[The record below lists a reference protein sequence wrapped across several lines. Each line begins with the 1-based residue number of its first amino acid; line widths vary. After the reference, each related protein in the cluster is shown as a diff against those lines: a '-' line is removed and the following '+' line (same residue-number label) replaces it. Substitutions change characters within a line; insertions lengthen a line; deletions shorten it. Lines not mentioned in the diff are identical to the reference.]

1 MSSTL
6 LSPPT
11 ANATRVTDP
20 SKPIT
25 ATQWVLILG
34 ATSGIATAVA
44 HRLSRDGYNMVLAG
58 RNVEELNR
66 MASDLELRHGIQAK
80 VIAFSALD
88 FNSHASFFEDCIN
101 RTSGRLGGVMLC
113 YGDMQPQS
121 LTQNDFTSARQMID
135 VNFTSAVSILSLAAN
150 YLEERRSGFIGIISS
165 VAGDRGRQSNYT
177 YGATKA
183 ALSAFAQGLRN
194 RLSKA
199 GVHVLT
205 IKPGFVATRMTA
217 GLLNPN
223 SPLVASPECVANDI
237 ARAIARRKPVV
248 YTPWFWRYIMTLICL
263 IPERIFQRMKL

>member
-6 LSPPT
+6 VSPSNT
-11 ANATRVTDP
+11 APANSADRPKP
-20 SKPIT
+20 ST
-25 ATQWVLILG
+25 STQWMLVLG

-44 HRLSRDGYNMVLAG
+44 HRFSRDGYNMILAG
-58 RNVEELNR
+58 RNLEELNR
-66 MASDLELRHGIQAK
+66 MAGDLELRYGIHAK
-80 VIAFSALD
+80 AMSFSASD
-88 FNSHASFFEDCIN
+88 FNSHADFFERCIST
-101 RTSGRLGGVMLC
+101 TSGRLAGVMLC
-113 YGDMQPQS
+113 HGDMQPQQ
-121 LTQNDFTSARQMID
+121 LTQTDFASAHQMID
-135 VNFTSAVSILSLAAN
+135 VNFTSAVSILSLCAN
-150 YLEERRSGFIGIISS
+150 YLEERRQGFIGIISS

-183 ALSAFAQGLRN
+183 ALSAYAQGLRN

-217 GLLNPN
+217 GILDPN
-223 SPLVASPECVANDI
+223 SPLVASPETVANDI
-237 ARAIARRKPVV
+237 ARAIARRTPVV